1 MKNSKSGF
9 IAPRLLVLGF
19 LAELFCLC
27 FNPNI
32 ANAQDDLSLNLSPG
46 RKETLNLDVGS
57 DEKTIASPFAIAQQ
71 NQDDLSLNLSP
82 ERRET
87 LNLDVGSD
95 EKTVASPFAIAQ
107 QNQND
112 LSLNL
117 SPGRRE
123 TLNLDVGSDE
133 KTVASPFAIAQ
144 QNSERI
150 SQSPETSKSN
160 NLNILEPTPQSV
172 LDIPSTPITI
182 QYPQGSQVELRIN
195 NVLVD
200 SKLIGKTEAN
210 SKTKIITQTWYGVGL
225 QEGENTITSQILV
238 NGVVQETAS
247 TKIQVRGTAKGIT
260 LRTLETR
267 IPANGRST
275 ATIEGQLLDA
285 SGNRSSRDALIT
297 LEATAGEFAGKDAS
311 DSQPGFQVQ
320 AKAGQFQAS
329 LRSVLQAQNVRI
341 QAKLGDIEAFTQL
354 QLETDLRSSVVNGVI
369 DLRLGKRGTDFYGS
383 FRDFLPPDKDYN
395 YQLDAKGAVF
405 ATGKVGDWL
414 FTGAYNSN
422 RNLNETCDRTSSLY
436 RDTQS
441 CDQAYPVYGDSSTS
455 EILTPSQDSVY
466 AKLERTSPGGAGIDT
481 LMWGDF
487 NTEEFASRSQEF
499 TATNRQLHGFKANYN
514 FGNLQAT
521 GIYGNNIQGFQ
532 RDTLV
537 PDGTSGFYF
546 LSRRILLPGSE
557 NVFLESEELNR
568 PGTVLERKQLNRG
581 GDYEIDYD
589 RGTLLFREPLLRT
602 DVDNQGQVL
611 VRRIVTTYQ
620 YDNQDNSS
628 NLYAGRLR
636 YHLNR
641 TPNQESW
648 IGGTYLTQNQ
658 GVRNFEIYGADAL
671 FSLSPKTNLIA
682 EYAHSRNDSDI
693 MGLVSGSAYRFEAN
707 SEIAKGIQG
716 RAYYRQ
722 ADTGFANDAT
732 ISFVPGQTRY
742 GAQVSAALSQ
752 NTRLRL
758 QYDRENNQGIAPR
771 QLNTLEDLLRPRTE
785 AIPGAKVDNSLTT
798 ITAGIQQQIGKANLD
813 VDLLYRDREDKLVPD
828 ATGTSTQLRSRLNFP
843 LAKNLTFLAQNET
856 SLSANTDAVYS
867 DRTVLG
873 LNYLV
878 TPGVNLRL
886 GQQFYTNGQFAGQS
900 ITSFGVDGEYK
911 MGSDTSLTGRYT
923 LLGGAN
929 GMTVQGALGLNQ
941 RWQIS
946 PGLKM
951 DLAYE
956 HVFGSFTGV
965 TGAGTQFI
973 QPTAPGQSA
982 ASLGFGG
989 GDSYSAGLEYNGGKN
1004 FQASARY
1011 QHRSSS
1017 GGNNTVISAGATGKI
1032 SPSLTALLRY
1042 QQAGSSNLKLSG
1054 IDDTANLKLG
1064 LAYRDPNND
1073 KFNALLRYEYR
1084 KNPSTIPDSILING
1098 GTGAEDHTFAA
1109 EAIYAPNWQWEFYG
1123 KYALRN
1129 SSTFLANDLVGTSN
1143 ISLSQLRATYRPG
1156 YKWDLVGEA
1165 RWISQGGLNYSETG
1179 YLVEAGYYVTP
1190 NLRLAGGY
1198 SFGRVNDRDFSGSR
1212 SDGGLY
1218 LGLTVKLNEL
1228 FDGFGLQKPVPK
1240 PQKVET
1246 QTTTSLPENPLI
1258 SRLSEVLKHD

>member
-1 MKNSKSGF
+1 LEWGDFEKMKTLKYRF
-9 IAPRLLVLGF
+9 IAPCLLVLGLF
-19 LAELFCLC
+19 AELVGLCLGG
-27 FNPNI
+27 NI
-32 ANAQDDLSLNLSPG
+32 ANAQQNPENPSLNQVS
-46 RKETLNLDVGS
+46 
-57 DEKTIASPFAIAQQ
+57 EKIITTPQQ
-71 NQDDLSLNLSP
+71 NQGNEINQITFIEP
-82 ERRET
+82 
-87 LNLDVGSD
+87 VSD
-95 EKTVASPFAIAQ
+95 AIVDIPASAIALQ
-107 QNQND
+107 
-112 LSLNL
+112 
-117 SPGRRE
+117 
-123 TLNLDVGSDE
+123 
-133 KTVASPFAIAQ
+133 F
-144 QNSERI
+144 
-150 SQSPETSKSN
+150 
-160 NLNILEPTPQSV
+160 
-172 LDIPSTPITI
+172 
-182 QYPQGSQVELRIN
+182 PQGSQIELRVN
-195 NVLVD
+195 GVLVD
-200 SKLIGKTEAN
+200 SKLIGRTETNSQTKT
-210 SKTKIITQTWYGVGL
+210 ITQIWYGVGL
-225 QEGENTITSQILV
+225 QEGENTITAQAVV
-238 NGVVQETAS
+238 NGVTSQPVSMRVT
-247 TKIQVRGTAKGIT
+247 VRGTPKQIT
-260 LRTLETR
+260 IKTLETR

-275 ATIEGQLLDA
+275 ATIAGQLLDA
-285 SGNRSSRDALIT
+285 GGNRSNRDALVT
-297 LEATAGEFAGKDAS
+297 LEATAGEFVEKDAS
-311 DSQPGFQVQ
+311 ESQPGFQVQ
-320 AKAGQFQAS
+320 AKGGEFKAS

-341 QAKLGDIEAFTQL
+341 QAKLGEIDAFTQL
-354 QLETDLRSSVVNGVI
+354 QLETDLRSSVVTGVV
-369 DLRLGKRGTDFYGS
+369 DLRFGKRGTDFYGS
-383 FRDFLPPDKDYN
+383 FRDFLPPDKNYD
-395 YQLDAKGAVF
+395 YQLDGKGAVF
-405 ATGKVGDWL
+405 ATGKLGDWL
-414 FTGAYNSN
+414 FTGAYNSD
-422 RNLNETCDRTSSLY
+422 RNLNQTCDNTTGLY
-436 RDTQS
+436 RDNQS
-441 CDQAYPVYGDSSTS
+441 CEQAYPVYGDSSTS

-466 AKLERTSPGGAGIDT
+466 AKLERSSPGGGGVDS
-481 LMWGDF
+481 LMWGDY

-532 RDTLV
+532 RDTIS

-557 NVFLESEELNR
+557 NIFLELEELNR

-581 GDYEIDYD
+581 SDYEIDYD
-589 RGTLLFREPLLRT
+589 RGTLLFREPILRT
-602 DVDNQGQVL
+602 DVDDKGQVL

-641 TPNQESW
+641 KLNQESW
-648 IGGTYLTQNQ
+648 IGATYLTQNQ
-658 GVRNFEIYGADAL
+658 GVRNFEIYGADGL

-693 MGLVSGSAYRFEAN
+693 MGSVSGSAYRFEVN

-716 RAYYRQ
+716 RAFYRQ
-722 ADTGFANDAT
+722 AETGFANDAT

-742 GAQVSAALSQ
+742 GAQISAALSQ
-752 NTRLRL
+752 STRLKL
-758 QYDRENNQGIAPR
+758 QYDHENNEGIAPR
-771 QLNTLEDLLRPRTE
+771 QLNTLEDLLTPRTQ
-785 AIPGAKVDNSLTT
+785 ALPGAKVDNSLTT
-798 ITAGIQQQIGKANLD
+798 ITAGIQQQIGKANVD
-813 VDLLYRDREDKLVPD
+813 VDLLLRDRNDKLVPE
-828 ATGTSTQLRSRLNFP
+828 ASGTSTQLRSRLNFP

-856 SLSANTDAVYS
+856 SLSSNTDSVYS

-873 LNYLV
+873 LNYMV

-886 GQQFYTNGQFAGQS
+886 GQQFYTNGQLAGQS

-911 MGSDTSLTGRYT
+911 LGSDTSLTGRYT

-929 GMTVQGALGLNQ
+929 GMTVQGAIGLNQ
-941 RWQIS
+941 RWVIS

-956 HVFGSFTGV
+956 RVFGDFAGV

-989 GDSYSAGLEYNGGKN
+989 GDSYSAGLEYNDGKN

-1017 GGNNTVISAGATGKI
+1017 GGGNTVISAGATGKI
-1032 SPSLTALLRY
+1032 SPSLTGLLRY
-1042 QQAGSSNLKLSG
+1042 QQAGSSNLKLLG

-1064 LAYRDPNND
+1064 LAFRDPNND

-1084 KNPSTIPDSILING
+1084 KNPSTIPDSILIGG
-1098 GTGAEDHTFAA
+1098 GTGVEDHTFGV

-1129 SSTFLANDLVGTSN
+1129 STTFLANDLVGSSS

-1179 YLVEAGYYVTP
+1179 YLVEAGYYITP

-1198 SFGRVNDRDFSGSR
+1198 SFGQVSDRDFSGSR

-1218 LGLTVKLNEL
+1218 MGLTVKLNEL
-1228 FDGFGLQKPVPK
+1228 FDGFGLQKPVIKPK
-1240 PQKVET
+1240 TEKSPSTATNSVPNSVSIVQGAK
-1246 QTTTSLPENPLI
+1246 
-1258 SRLSEVLKHD
+1258 